1 MTLWGNLNVLG
12 KKLKNTKPFLFQYK
26 KVVTNIDKDGN
37 ESIEIISYKIKFINS
52 AKFMASLSSNL
63 VDNLVEEIHKIKSKD
78 CDCFLEDESAKDDL
92 IKYKCLSCNKDY
104 LNKLNEEL
112 KRNSRTHLSLLT
124 MIQ

>member
-12 KKLKNTKPFLFQYK
+12 KKLKNTKTFLFQYK

>member
-1 MTLWGNLNVLG
+1 MGQFECLREKTE
-12 KKLKNTKPFLFQYK
+12 KYK
-26 KVVTNIDKDGN
+26 TFSVPIQKVVTNIDKDGN

-124 MIQ
+124 KIQ